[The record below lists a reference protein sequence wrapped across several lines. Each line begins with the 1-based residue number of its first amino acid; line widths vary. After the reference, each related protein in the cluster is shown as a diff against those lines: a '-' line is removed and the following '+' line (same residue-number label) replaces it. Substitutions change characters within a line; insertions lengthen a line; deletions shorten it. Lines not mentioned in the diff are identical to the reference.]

1 MASTTAGGTRPC
13 TPKTP
18 GSPSNTDGQL
28 WCPLGAVPGPAQ
40 QMGTDSRGRARAIY
54 GGLSPPGVHQRPCW
68 SDLSG
73 RSQLPLREGF
83 PVRSLAQVP
92 AARGL
97 GLGPQGRRKNGDS
110 RRLRNYEDRTCS
122 TPTRCRS
129 VRPSATMYRR
139 LSPTFLICGGLLAVW
154 RLLAAVT
161 KSDSRLVR
169 SSRNRLGRQECSP
182 SPPAAVRSI
191 SLIRALGRCTPIN
204 GIWRSKIRSTP
215 GCSRSTYRQHHDS
228 HGDLHV

>member
-1 MASTTAGGTRPC
+1 MVSWEPYLGQHNKWGQIHEVVPALFTAGYHSPVYTNAPAGVIFPGDPNYPC
-13 TPKTP
+13 GKGFQCDHWHRFLPRVGLAWAPK
-18 GSPSNTDGQL
+18 GDG
-28 WCPLGAVPGPAQ
+28 
-40 QMGTDSRGRARAIY
+40 
-54 GGLSPPGVHQRPCW
+54 
-68 SDLSG
+68 
-73 RSQLPLREGF
+73 
-83 PVRSLAQVP
+83 
-92 AARGL
+92 
-97 GLGPQGRRKNGDS
+97 KNGDS

-122 TPTRCRS
+122 TPTTCRS

-169 SSRNRLGRQECSP
+169 SSRNRLGREECSP